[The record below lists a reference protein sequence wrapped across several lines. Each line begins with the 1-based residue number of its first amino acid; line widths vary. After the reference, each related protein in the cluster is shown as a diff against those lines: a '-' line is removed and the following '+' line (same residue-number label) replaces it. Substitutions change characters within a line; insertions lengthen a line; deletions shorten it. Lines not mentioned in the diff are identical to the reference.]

1 MIPVLLSI
9 SYRIYRTSLANS
21 LYCTYTST
29 RIRTMT
35 TQPQSQNQ
43 PERPWYEAYPAPRNV
58 AASVTREEVLQWFRD
73 GRRPGTDFVLVD
85 LRRTDFE
92 VCIPILACIMGSSGR
107 NIMILTL

>member
-1 MIPVLLSI
+1 
-9 SYRIYRTSLANS
+9 
-21 LYCTYTST
+21 
-29 RIRTMT
+29 MT

-43 PERPWYEAYPAPRNV
+43 PGRPWYEAYPAPRNV